1 MESRRINKKRLGLC
15 WTIAVEPTSGSLE
28 KPESIH
34 ILTST
39 NKNKQ
44 K

>member
-1 MESRRINKKRLGLC
+1 MINRRINKKRLGWC
-15 WTIAVEPTSGSLE
+15 WTIAVEPMSGSLE

-34 ILTST
+34 ILTTT

>member
-1 MESRRINKKRLGLC
+1 MESRRINKKRVGLC
-15 WTIAVEPTSGSLE
+15 WTMAAEPTSGSLE

-34 ILTST
+34 ILTPT
-39 NKNKQ
+39 NKNKR